1 MTRSETSTESTRSSV
16 HRQVGVFLAV
26 AYALALAIA
35 LALPHA
41 GIAPLIS
48 IAVPAVAV
56 AVAVL
61 FTVRPGRRRAA
72 WADVGFGWPSWRSLL
87 VALVGPLVIVASSF
101 AVAAA
106 VGVVQFSAPG
116 DGLGRELAGL
126 AVSLVAFGVVFLG
139 EEVGWRGFLLT
150 RLCALMPARRA
161 VLVAGACQA
170 AFHLPLLTLTTTYQ
184 FAGSR
189 WIVVPMVM
197 ATLTLAGAWYGWLRL
212 WSGSIWPVSLSH
224 SAFNIFMEGAAGVAV
239 ATSPAAMAYTTTE
252 TGVVTLLIVAATAAY
267 LLTRRAGDFRLLT
280 STRRGSRPSR
290 GTRGV

>member
-1 MTRSETSTESTRSSV
+1 MTRFAASIESTRAPV
-16 HRQVGVFLAV
+16 HRQVAVFLAV

-267 LLTRRAGDFRLLT
+267 LLTRRAGDFRLPT
-280 STRRGSRPSR
+280 GTRRGSGPSR